1 MFCFSRSIYQHGT
14 MRTPTHCQWKCKM
27 SKWLCFFLFFFF
39 FYFKTDFI
47 SANIYISFF
56 LFYFIFRL
64 YITVLVLPN
73 IKMNPPQVENSLA
86 VSCKVEHRLTIWL
99 SYPIFRNLSR
109 RNESTLR
116 LGYESCVFRATFIIT
131 KYGRNPSTDEWTNKR
146 WYHYFYTREYN

>member
-1 MFCFSRSIYQHGT
+1 MCFVFQEAFINMEQWEPLHTASGNAK
-14 MRTPTHCQWKCKM
+14 CQ
-27 SKWLCFFLFFFF
+27 SDFVFFFF
-39 FYFKTDFI
+39 FFDFKTE
-47 SANIYISFF
+47 
-56 LFYFIFRL
+56 FIFRL

-73 IKMNPPQVENSLA
+73 IKMNPRQVENSLA